1 MNRFVPVLIMLLLL
15 PASVWAGPNVARP
28 NQAPGSEARTGD
40 AAPRGAISIT
50 ADQMESVDRERVV
63 IFTGNVVTRQEELVV
78 NCDRMRVYY
87 QESGVW
93 PDGSGKPSGSE
104 KKSGERE
111 TRIDRL
117 VAEGNVKITKG
128 TQVALA
134 GMAVYEAR
142 KDKRKIIL
150 TGQPRVW
157 NENDFLSGKKIT
169 YYLDENRSVVE
180 GGEKE
185 RVNAIFYQAPSDN
198 AGQTRDAGKRQE

>member
-1 MNRFVPVLIMLLLL
+1 MTRLWAAAIFLCLF
-15 PASVWAGPNVARP
+15 PAAVWAGPNSAKAV
-28 NQAPGSEARTGD
+28 PGATAAD
-40 AAPRGAISIT
+40 PAAPRGAISIS
-50 ADQMESVDRERVV
+50 ADQMESVDKDKVV
-63 IFTGNVVTRQEELVV
+63 IFTGNVITRQEELVV
-78 NCDRMRVYY
+78 NCDRMKVYY
-87 QESGVW
+87 QDSGAW
-93 PDGSGKPSGSE
+93 PGGAGPAASLGTAPD
-104 KKSGERE
+104 RE

-157 NENDFLSGKKIT
+157 NEKDFLSGKRIT
-169 YYLDENRSVVE
+169 YYLDEDRSVVE

-185 RVNAIFYQAPSDN
+185 RVNAIFYQEPSGGKIKAKSPAAPPT
-198 AGQTRDAGKRQE
+198 GWE